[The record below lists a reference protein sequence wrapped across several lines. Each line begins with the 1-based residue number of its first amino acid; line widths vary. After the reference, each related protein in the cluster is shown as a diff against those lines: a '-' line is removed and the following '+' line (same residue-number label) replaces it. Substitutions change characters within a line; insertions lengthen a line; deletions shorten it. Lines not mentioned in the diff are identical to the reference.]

1 MQVGRMTQPIELI
14 IEEPALGSF
23 VWRLLE
29 TDAEGANPKVLR
41 DAFDPA
47 DTYEA
52 ALAAGQ
58 RALYSE
64 IRRRAPSQPA
74 NQSA

>member
-1 MQVGRMTQPIELI
+1 MTHPIELI
-14 IEEPALGSF
+14 IEEPALGSY

-41 DAFDPA
+41 DAFDAA

-58 RALYSE
+58 RALQTE
-64 IRRRAPSQPA
+64 IRRRAAPA
-74 NQSA
+74 QTENA